1 MGSNVGSPGDG
12 SFDFMGNQ
20 PLEDRALKA
29 AIQFMGAELLPFLGI
44 EGTVKRVAPTE
55 QVHLEIKN
63 FLEDFNYEMTD
74 GTWKHLEFESDAITE
89 DDLRRFRSYEAI
101 TSYYY
106 GVEVTTCVIC
116 TSRVKEL
123 KNELVQG
130 INVYRIQVIRL
141 KDRNADETIQRLE
154 DKQKQSRPDR
164 RELVEL
170 LLVPLMDGTMSQKER
185 IRRSLKLLQKER
197 EQLGQETLVHMQSVL
212 YALAMKFLEE
222 PELEQIREVLN
233 MTILGEMLMRDGMA
247 KGEERVNRLNQN
259 LAKSNRTDDIIRSAG
274 DREYQKKLFQEF
286 GL

>member
-29 AIQFMGAELLPFLGI
+29 AIQFMGAELLPILGI

-164 RELVEL
+164 RELIEL